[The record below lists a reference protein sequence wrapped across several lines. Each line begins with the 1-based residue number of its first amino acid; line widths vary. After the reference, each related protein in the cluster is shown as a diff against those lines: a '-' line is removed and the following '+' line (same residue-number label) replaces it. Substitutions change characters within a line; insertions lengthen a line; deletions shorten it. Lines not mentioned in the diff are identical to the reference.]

1 MQLHCVVS
9 GGGGVGSVMGVWGG
23 VIARVAP
30 TRVIASRSI
39 SDVEFADG
47 VVLVVVFMVCLVAL
61 CDRRHVRSW
70 VTDMVLLLGMCW
82 MRWSRAAGTR
92 LSVCSRSVARVRE
105 REKR

>member
-1 MQLHCVVS
+1 LQRKHELSSAFIQLHCVVS

-30 TRVIASRSI
+30 TRVIASRSM

-70 VTDMVLLLGMCW
+70 VTDMVVLLGMCW
-82 MRWSRAAGTR
+82 
-92 LSVCSRSVARVRE
+92 VR
-105 REKR
+105 